1 MVLRLLREGVRYD
14 KYLVASIIA
23 RRAWILYVWWVAR
36 SGRFVVKI
44 RQIAI
49 KDWCIAAAS
58 AQGAH
63 TAISIARIQS
73 FKSQTRRQEK
83 SKSVTKKRHRVR
95 FMLGTYGT
103 GRLRAPA
110 RTMRH
115 IAWSARNSSSF
126 RRSAWRFRTRASPVI
141 LDSHDKPWI
150 LTVAAI
156 TTVGGV
162 SYLAYAAAKPAG
174 PSGGTWPGLIYG
186 IIGTLLMSF
195 SGLLGARK
203 KVPTLRIGR
212 VHWWMRGHVWLGLL
226 SFPMILFHA
235 GFSMGGPLTYVLMIL
250 FMMILLSGIIGLI
263 LQQFM
268 PRFMMDQVPVGDL
281 RAGDDMSP
289 SCWNG
294 RNNAS
299 NR

>member
-1 MVLRLLREGVRYD
+1 
-14 KYLVASIIA
+14 
-23 RRAWILYVWWVAR
+23 
-36 SGRFVVKI
+36 
-44 RQIAI
+44 
-49 KDWCIAAAS
+49 
-58 AQGAH
+58 
-63 TAISIARIQS
+63 
-73 FKSQTRRQEK
+73 
-83 SKSVTKKRHRVR
+83 
-95 FMLGTYGT
+95 
-103 GRLRAPA
+103 
-110 RTMRH
+110 
-115 IAWSARNSSSF
+115 
-126 RRSAWRFRTRASPVI
+126 VI

-263 LQQFM
+263 LQQFV
-268 PRFMMDQVPVGDL
+268 PRLMMDQVPVEVIYE
-281 RAGDDMSP
+281 RAGDMSTQLLERAEQCVESLKP
-289 SCWNG
+289 KASAVDPTRQYDIVSEFYMREVKPYLSRPKG
-294 RNNAS
+294 RTLLSTPQRAKVVFDHIEKLVPATAHQVIDELRTIVQQRRDLARQVKLHHILHLWLLVHVIVALRYS
-299 NR
+299 